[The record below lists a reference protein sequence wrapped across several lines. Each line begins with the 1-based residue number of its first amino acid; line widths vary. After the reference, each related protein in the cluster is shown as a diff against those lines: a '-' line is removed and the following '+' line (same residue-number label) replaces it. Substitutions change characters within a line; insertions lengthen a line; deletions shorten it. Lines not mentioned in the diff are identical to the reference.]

1 MKYARTYATATTRR
15 DKTRERL
22 SVIRSSR
29 DASSFGFRPLQLS
42 HMIGFMAHFLSMPAP
57 CSTISLRILQM
68 KNSLIAFLFPFV
80 CLIPAAATSADSAAT
95 ETLARDM
102 LKQLVEMNTTHAHGS
117 TDAAKALASRFLA
130 AGFSP
135 QDVAFLAPADHPT
148 KGNLVVRFHGRGN
161 GRPILYIGHLDVV
174 EAKPEDWSFDPFRLT
189 EKDGWLYGRG
199 TIDMKGQDVAMA
211 VSLMRL
217 KQEGFHPARDVIVA
231 FTADE
236 ESGGDANGVQWL
248 MDAHRDL
255 VDAQLVVNPDGG
267 EAGEKSGRKLYVA
280 VQTSEKTFLTF
291 AMQVTDKGGHSSR
304 PTADNPIYRL
314 SAALTRLSQF
324 RFPVHLTATTK
335 EYFARRAELE
345 QGQVQADMRAMSLGA
360 TDQAVID
367 RLSAVVETNIM
378 LRTTCT
384 ATMIDG
390 GHAENALP
398 QRARAIIQCRVIPGE
413 SPESVQQA
421 LQTVLADPLVAISTV
436 TPATP
441 NPESALTPSL
451 VLAVEKVTRS
461 IWPSVIVL
469 PEMSPGATDSRYTRE
484 RGVPSYGIDAMF
496 DNLDDARAHGRDE
509 RIGVVAFKEEL
520 EFTYRLMKAL
530 ADSETTTSK

>member
-1 MKYARTYATATTRR
+1 MRQF
-15 DKTRERL
+15 L
-22 SVIRSSR
+22 PMPSS
-29 DASSFGFRPLQLS
+29 
-42 HMIGFMAHFLSMPAP
+42 
-57 CSTISLRILQM
+57 STISLRILLM
-68 KNSLIAFLFPFV
+68 KNFLITFLVPFV
-80 CLIPAAATSADSAAT
+80 CLIPVAAISADSTAT
-95 ETLARDM
+95 ETLARDL
-102 LKQLVEMNTTHAHGS
+102 LKQLVEMNTTHTHGS
-117 TDAAKALASRFLA
+117 TDAAKALAARFLA
-130 AGFSP
+130 AGFAP

-148 KGNLVVRFHGRGN
+148 KGNLVVRLHGRGN
-161 GRPILYIGHLDVV
+161 ERPILYIGHLDVV

-199 TIDMKGQDVAMA
+199 VIDMKGQDVAMA

-217 KQEGFHPARDVIVA
+217 KQEDFHPARDLIVA

-236 ESGGDANGVQWL
+236 ESGGDANGVNWL
-248 MDAHRDL
+248 LDAHRDL
-255 VDAQLVVNPDGG
+255 IDAQLVVNPDGG
-267 EAGEKSGRKLYVA
+267 EAGIKSGRKLYVA

-291 AMQVTDKGGHSSR
+291 AIQVTDKGGHSSR

-324 RFPVHLTATTK
+324 RFPLHLTATTK

-398 QRARAIIQCRVIPGE
+398 QRARATLQCRVIPGE
-413 SPESVQQA
+413 SPESVQKA
-421 LQTVLADPLVAISTV
+421 LQTVLADPSVAISTI

-451 VLAVEKVTRS
+451 VRAVEEVTHS

-484 RGVPSYGIDAMF
+484 RGIPSYGIDAMF

-509 RIGVVAFKEEL
+509 RISVAAFKDEL
-520 EFTYRLMKAL
+520 EFTYRLMKSL
-530 ADSETTTSK
+530 AQNGTLTSNLQTQL